1 LLEELEDIKMRLRK
15 VRNESQRAA
24 GQQDDASSEEE
35 KRSLRSSRR
44 SSGERERELKRG
56 DEGDDKNE
64 CNIGE

>member
-1 LLEELEDIKMRLRK
+1 LKISLLEELEDIKMRLRK

-44 SSGERERELKRG
+44 SSGEREREL
-56 DEGDDKNE
+56 
-64 CNIGE
+64 